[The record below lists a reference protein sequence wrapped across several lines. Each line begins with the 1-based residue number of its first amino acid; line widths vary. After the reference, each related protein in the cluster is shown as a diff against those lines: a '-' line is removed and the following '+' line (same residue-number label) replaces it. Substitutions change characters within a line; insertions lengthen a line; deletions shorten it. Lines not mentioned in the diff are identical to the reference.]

1 MSSPAAPSRRWR
13 RATPALAL
21 ALLLSGAAALSACIV
36 VPQTQAVYD
45 PDCQV
50 MTRQVT
56 LETAVI
62 GGFTRCAGE
71 GCAAMLATLGV
82 VTAASVVVS
91 GSIAIVANTV
101 YWIERQGRC
110 IRGPAAA
117 ASSAAK

>member
-1 MSSPAAPSRRWR
+1 
-13 RATPALAL
+13 
-21 ALLLSGAAALSACIV
+21 
-36 VPQTQAVYD
+36 
-45 PDCQV
+45 
-50 MTRQVT
+50 
-56 LETAVI
+56 
-62 GGFTRCAGE
+62 
-71 GCAAMLATLGV
+71 MLATLGF